1 MLYLLSLSGK
11 VNIFIL
17 MSLFSLILSAPIL
30 PRGSIAVGC
39 DDSTRTLANGILNNI
54 SAQYRELSLET
65 QLLRTVDADNV
76 NADDF
81 NFQKSQLLFTVQK
94 DIMTSQNNQDIMT
107 TNSLVKQNLAL
118 VSDAQS
124 SQLDQVQL
132 LGNTADS
139 SPTED
144 TAILGA
150 LMKSTQNIM
159 DANMKNFQTVTFYFL
174 LAAMTLSTNSV
185 KLVSSCPGRNNSAT
199 TTSSTTPILST
210 STAVPWNVDAILSSY
225 RRDNLK
231 RYSSK

>member
-159 DANMKNFQTVTFYFL
+159 DANMKNFQT
-174 LAAMTLSTNSV
+174 
-185 KLVSSCPGRNNSAT
+185 LVSSCPGRNNSAT